1 MTYQGM
7 YGIIVI
13 EEYNQGMKLVDATRF
28 DLHKTA

>member
-7 YGIIVI
+7 YGIVI

-28 DLHKTA
+28 DLHNTA